1 MKFIFTV
8 LSLLIAF
15 SFCTMAANDSL
26 VIKFKD
32 NHIEKIDVSQIA
44 KIRFENITGVD
55 NQEPSTGNIS
65 VKGNFPNPI
74 QDRTTIE
81 FDIATSGNVVIFIY
95 DNSGNQIR
103 ILNCEGCQS
112 GKNTIIWNC
121 LDGNNNRVRS
131 GSYFY
136 EVHFGNEL
144 LTRKMIVIN

>member
-1 MKFIFTV
+1 MKLIFFG
-8 LSLLIAF
+8 LILFFAF
-15 SFCTMAANDSL
+15 NFSTKAESDSL